1 MGRINSGHTLV
12 EAVSLKLNQADISSK
27 TVRKLAEKIVVVRNC
42 GSAKLAVRTLG
53 EALRRVDSI
62 KNTPAQEKMKKMLLY
77 NYAGAASTFA
87 VKLLESNKQPGALLS
102 LSDDRLMSSMVSAEK
117 DLHPGIEL
125 NMFRSVDH
133 LAQFILKK
141 TGPYLGQAVV
151 KMARHDEPNESHFA
165 AVDIRITSS
174 GSRYMV
180 VYESGFIQG
189 NKEAGVDHGF
199 TSLVDGVLFQSSRL
213 NLMVPKVGFVEVGS
227 QKSPSDC
234 GIFALNT
241 AIQNFKSPEVT
252 EWLLNKMDV
261 CGQVVTRFYDESAS
275 GYIISKGRKFG
286 VTLPPRFHKHDHSIS
301 TLKKMGGGSVNK
313 RNESVGQRASHFKVE
328 RDELVY
334 SNSIEHKR
342 HDYYQHVVE
351 RLKNN
356 T

>member
-27 TVRKLAEKIVVVRNC
+27 TVRKLAEKIVEVRNC
-42 GSAKLAVRTLG
+42 GTAKLAIETLG

-62 KNTPAQEKMKKMLLY
+62 KNTPAQEKMQKMLLH

-87 VKLLESNKQPGALLS
+87 VELLKSNKQPGDLLS
-102 LSDDRLMSSMVSAEK
+102 LSDDRLMSSMINAEK

-125 NMFRSVDH
+125 KMFRSVDQ
-133 LAQFILKK
+133 LSQFVMTK
-141 TGPYLGQAVV
+141 TGPYQGQAVV
-151 KMARHDEPNESHFA
+151 KMARYDEPNESHFA
-165 AVDIRITSS
+165 AVDIRINSR

-180 VYESGFIQG
+180 VYESGFLQK

-199 TSLVDGVLFQSSRL
+199 ASLVAGVRFQSERL
-213 NLMVPKVGFVEVGS
+213 NLAIPKVGFVEVGS

-252 EWLLNKMDV
+252 EWLLGEMDAG
-261 CGQVVTRFYDESAS
+261 GQVMTRFYDESVS
-275 GYIISKGRKFG
+275 RYIMSKDKKFG

-301 TLKKMGGGSVNK
+301 TLKKMDAGSVNK
-313 RNESVGQRASHFKVE
+313 RNESVSQRASHFKVE

-334 SNSIEHKR
+334 SNSIEYKR